1 MSLMK
6 LDCEGNAQ
14 VKSSRVVVVMGK
26 LVRTIV
32 IIIITF
38 MLASLVLYRV
48 RLGHGA
54 RPSEHPR
61 PLASAIIE
69 TEGQVSEVDSDDGR
83 LVLTDGDQNIVVIFD
98 ERTSITQSG
107 GAVAASAITPGARAT
122 VRYTPQ
128 NGKNRARSIS
138 LTARR

>member
-1 MSLMK
+1 
-6 LDCEGNAQ
+6 
-14 VKSSRVVVVMGK
+14 MGK

-38 MLASLVLYRV
+38 MLASLVLYRL

-54 RPSEHPR
+54 RPREHAR
-61 PLASAIIE
+61 TLATAIIE
-69 TEGQVSEVDSDDGR
+69 TEGQVSEVDEGDGR

-98 ERTSITQSG
+98 DRTSITESG
-107 GAVAASAITPGARAT
+107 GTVAPSAITPGATAT

-138 LTARR
+138 LTGRPHR